1 MFIIYLFKI
10 LTPELT
16 TFHPPLFVKSNTA
29 NTVIYKKAG
38 NKADLEAHRK
48 ITFEEANE
56 YAAAHNIIHMETS
69 AKNANNVKALFSE
82 IAKRLPKNTGGNG
95 GGISEK
101 ETFPAL
107 AGKNETRS
115 CC

>member
-1 MFIIYLFKI
+1 MI
-10 LTPELT
+10 
-16 TFHPPLFVKSNTA
+16 S
-29 NTVIYKKAG
+29 KAG

-56 YAAAHNIIHMETS
+56 YAAEHNIIHMETS